1 VPTPDEVGVASFVDQ
16 HMATMRPK
24 MRKDLLGFFG
34 LVEHELPL
42 GSGYTSRFTQ
52 LPPEAQDEVLTKLE
66 ASDRDLLRGAFQGV
80 KCLVFMG
87 YYRDPRTW
95 GVLGYEGPWLTRGR
109 AT

>member
-1 VPTPDEVGVASFVDQ
+1 V
-16 HMATMRPK
+16 
-24 MRKDLLGFFG
+24 
-34 LVEHELPL
+34 LPL